1 MTYLPESNTS
11 GDSSDSL
18 LQRKR
23 ADILASMQAE
33 ARRLRTARSA
43 RRTARHSLAATA
55 VIVLGL
61 GTGVWLWPPRTSPLT
76 SQVPRL
82 QPLAVNPTPAPAS
95 APVPV
100 PAPAVSPSPAASHQL
115 VPHNFLSTVQ
125 IIRGTVTVRPLVS
138 PNTVSTVQIVD
149 DDGLLGFLHA
159 NGQCASLIRAG
170 GRTELVLQD
179 CPPGTTQS
187 VPR

>member
-61 GTGVWLWPPRTSPLT
+61 GTGVWLLSPRTSPLTSPLT

-82 QPLAVNPTPAPAS
+82 QFVAVNPTPAPA
-95 APVPV
+95 
-100 PAPAVSPSPAASHQL
+100 PARAVSPSPAASHQL